1 RRRRRRGRA
10 RTACGRLVR
19 RVAPA
24 APGRPPG
31 DPLSRDAGPF
41 SGLRTRGLR
50 ASPRPGR
57 AAHRRNRQGQ
67 AARRAVA
74 FRQTVACARR
84 FRAGKDRAPR
94 RTRAGVRGAGGQGGN
109 LRRRSRYPR
118 RAAELKHSAMHANA
132 PIAVTMGEPAGI
144 GPDLCVR
151 LAERRW
157 AARLIGIGDIE
168 LLRDRAR
175 RLRAGVRIVPYIRGR
190 DAAPGTFEVA
200 HFPLAVAAVPGR
212 LDPGNA
218 KAVLA
223 TLDAAL
229 TGCLAG
235 EFSAMV
241 TAPVQKSVINDAG
254 IAFSGH
260 TEFLAERTG
269 ATVVM
274 MLVGATATGP
284 LRVALTTTHLPLSA
298 VPAAI
303 TEGLVTRTVR
313 IVADELSAKF
323 RIAKP
328 RIAVCGLNPHAGED
342 GYLGREEIEII
353 APALAA
359 LREQGIAVAGPL
371 PADTVFVPAKASEFD
386 CVIAVYHDQ

>member
-1 RRRRRRGRA
+1 M
-10 RTACGRLVR
+10 
-19 RVAPA
+19 
-24 APGRPPG
+24 
-31 DPLSRDAGPF
+31 
-41 SGLRTRGLR
+41 
-50 ASPRPGR
+50 
-57 AAHRRNRQGQ
+57 N
-67 AARRAVA
+67 
-74 FRQTVACARR
+74 
-84 FRAGKDRAPR
+84 
-94 RTRAGVRGAGGQGGN
+94 
-109 LRRRSRYPR
+109 
-118 RAAELKHSAMHANA
+118 ANA

-200 HFPLAVAAVPGR
+200 HFPLAVPAVPGR
-212 LDPGNA
+212 LDPANA

-254 IAFSGH
+254 MAFSGH

-284 LRVALTTTHLPLSA
+284 LRVALTTTHMALSA

-303 TEGLVTRTVR
+303 TEALVTRTVR

-328 RIAVCGLNPHAGED
+328 RIAVCGLNPHAGEG
-342 GYLGREEIEII
+342 GYLGREELEII

-386 CVIAVYHDQ
+386 CVVAMYHDQGLPVLKHASFGHGVNVTLGLPFVRTSVDHGTALDLAADGALARSADPGSLFAAVALAIELGEIAPMIRP